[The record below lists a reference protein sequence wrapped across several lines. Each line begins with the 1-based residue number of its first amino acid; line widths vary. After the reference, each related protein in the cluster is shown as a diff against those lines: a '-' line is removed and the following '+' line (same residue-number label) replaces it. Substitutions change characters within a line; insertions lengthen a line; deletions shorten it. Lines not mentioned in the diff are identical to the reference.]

1 MRKAFSCSSDV
12 TNNQYFHF
20 LFLPICGYIACS
32 IHWHISELF
41 GNANWPDNITHVFTY
56 DYESTLI
63 ILKDCE
69 FVEPCA
75 IDSRSV
81 KYFKWPR
88 DMSRYGLRDGLN
100 KHLVVSSW
108 DAGSFDQGIKT
119 SVAKLFVEA
128 AARFGGGNGYYSFA
142 LFERHFDNFYIHTYL
157 NAYSKSN
164 YATWN
169 WFHSIRNFHG
179 RHYSKIIFSMI

>member
-1 MRKAFSCSSDV
+1 MRKAFSCSSV
-12 TNNQYFHF
+12 IANTQFF
-20 LFLPICGYIACS
+20 LFLFIPICGYIACS
-32 IHWHISELF
+32 LAHFQTIC
-41 GNANWPDNITHVFTY
+41 NANWPDNITHVFTC

-69 FVEPCA
+69 FVKPCA
-75 IDSRSV
+75 IDSQSV
-81 KYFKWPR
+81 PYFKWPR
-88 DMSRYGLRDGLN
+88 DMSRYGLQYGLN
-100 KHLVVSSW
+100 KHLVVSSG
-108 DAGSFDQGIKT
+108 DTGSFDQGIIT

-142 LFERHFDNFYIHTYL
+142 LFERHFDNFYIHTFL